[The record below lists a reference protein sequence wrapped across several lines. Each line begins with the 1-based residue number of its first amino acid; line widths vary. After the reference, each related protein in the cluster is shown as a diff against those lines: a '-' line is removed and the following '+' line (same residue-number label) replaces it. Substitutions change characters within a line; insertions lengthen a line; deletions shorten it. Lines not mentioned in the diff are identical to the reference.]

1 MKQRTYKC
9 DGGYV
14 RVRIGKRNF
23 IYYHNGVA
31 KGDCQIFKFDS
42 KDEFDEYCKELNVY
56 YGYPKQVA
64 DFYNAEVVDYDDCC
78 DSNLNVLFK
87 LTGMYCI
94 YANNDYDCDPE
105 YYGDVYFVK
114 CS

>member
-1 MKQRTYKC
+1 MEQKTYKC

-31 KGDCQIFKFDS
+31 KGDCQVFKFES
-42 KDEFDEYCKELNVY
+42 KNEFDEYCKEVLNMY
-56 YGYPKQVA
+56 PRYPKQIA
-64 DFYNAEVVDYDDCC
+64 DFYNAEVVDYDNCC
-78 DSNLNVLFK
+78 DSNANILFK
-87 LTGMYCI
+87 LTGIYCI
-94 YANNDYDCDPE
+94 YANH
-105 YYGDVYFVK
+105 YGDVYFVK

>member
-42 KDEFDEYCKELNVY
+42 KDEFDEYCKGLNVY
-56 YGYPKQVA
+56 PWYPKQVA
-64 DFYNAEVVDYDDCC
+64 DFYNAEVLDHDDCC
-78 DSNLNVLFK
+78 DSNANILFK
-87 LTGMYCI
+87 LTGIYCI
-94 YANNDYDCDPE
+94 YANDNYDCDPE
-105 YYGDVYFVK
+105 HYGDVYFVK